1 MIWDITFKQ
10 MSSSSGSAP
19 DIPPF
24 FTSNTEW
31 HPVRV
36 LATEHWRFVAKALP
50 PSEASGCWCCCVVC
64 SPTALRLLSASD
76 SKLSVQIRGPS
87 FFHGEAAW
95 TNRKNAGFMGF
106 DMISWDS
113 MANADFHE
121 ISWRFHWGCG
131 HLTVHYKVGPL
142 AECLPRVF
150 TFYQGFMIIH
160 FLNPCRFNIH
170 IYIYVYIYSCSI
182 YIYVCI

>member
-87 FFHGEAAW
+87 FFPWGSSMNQPKKCWFHGIWYDFMAISLGMW
-95 TNRKNAGFMGF
+95 TSHSSLQGGAPCRMFTSCF
-106 DMISWDS
+106 Y
-113 MANADFHE
+113 F
-121 ISWRFHWGCG
+121 
-131 HLTVHYKVGPL
+131 
-142 AECLPRVF
+142 LPR
-150 TFYQGFMIIH
+150 IH
-160 FLNPCRFNIH
+160 D
-170 IYIYVYIYSCSI
+170 YIFSESL
-182 YIYVCI
+182 

>member
-87 FFHGEAAW
+87 FFPWGSSMNQPKKCWFHGIW
-95 TNRKNAGFMGF
+95 YDFMGLYG
-106 DMISWDS
+106 
-113 MANADFHE
+113 E
-121 ISWRFHWGCG
+121 RRFHGDFTGDVDISQFTTRW
-131 HLTVHYKVGPL
+131 GPL
-142 AECLPRVF
+142 PNVYLVF
-150 TFYQGFMIIH
+150 LLSTKDSWLYFSES
-160 FLNPCRFNIH
+160 L
-170 IYIYVYIYSCSI
+170 
-182 YIYVCI
+182 